1 MKLFWISCLFL
12 LHLAVAVVGV
22 NQEVTLRFVNESGTY
37 ISIYWI
43 NPSTQAISL
52 IKGDIEP
59 DLIFNFNSYLTH
71 RFEVWEL
78 PDPVTGI
85 CDGEKEK
92 TDDQYCNIDYFQA
105 TEGPEQGE
113 Y

>member
-22 NQEVTLRFVNESGTY
+22 IQEVTLRFVNESGTY

-43 NPSTQAISL
+43 NPNTQAISL

-113 Y
+113 D